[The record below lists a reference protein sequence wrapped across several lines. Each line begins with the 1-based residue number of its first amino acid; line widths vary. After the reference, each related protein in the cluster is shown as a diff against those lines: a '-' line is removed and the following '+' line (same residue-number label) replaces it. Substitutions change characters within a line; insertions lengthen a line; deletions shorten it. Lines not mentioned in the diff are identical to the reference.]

1 MTAEVLPEP
10 GYGMAEVS
18 KLTGYHGKY
27 VYELARNGKLKTFRS
42 EDGKLKVSRV
52 ELEIFLR
59 SRDDNE
65 K

>member
-1 MTAEVLPEP
+1 MTAVVLPEP

-27 VYELARNGKLKTFRS
+27 VYELARNGKLNTYVG

-59 SRDDNE
+59 DREQQS